1 MIKDILNE
9 WKEEL
14 GKLTGNSILS
24 LKILF
29 PTDESLTSLD
39 QVLFINAVDR
49 IKYKNF
55 EDAYIKPGKSA
66 GARVTRSLTF
76 LKYNDSIKYNNIS
89 GYVLKEDIANN
100 EVEKDLTYHKQIAI
114 NFSKSQV
121 KNLSNSNN
129 VDLWWNDWCEL
140 MPCHFPKAK
149 STLWTY
155 INIRRSTNTS
165 IICSCYLIFSKKI
178 KIKNQHLVNKI
189 SQDYLF
195 KIVLGHFENKLFS
208 TALQSSLSAV
218 ASRNQS
224 HNIGSHVLNNLSN
237 PEQIKKFL
245 DDKGYKN
252 LYKCSDN
259 EPHKEKRYH
268 LVGKCKINMLSNYIS
283 KDDVKPEQLIAHFN
297 TYLKAR
303 MDFIAD
309 VGTSVQSSL
318 MNTSNLFDEVFA
330 YFEKNLILLREIS
343 GKEDEFQYGFNLH
356 YNNDKDKKGPRV
368 AMPNG
373 LLGQQAFYIILENII
388 RNTAKHESISKND
401 KVCFTIDANS
411 KTEGVKKDF
420 CEITIYSNL
429 LKKKNN
435 LKSLLEKRNES
446 INRPVLDPDNTVRE
460 GGWGTIEM
468 KLSAAYLRGINL
480 LDIDNEAYN
489 VTGDYNEN
497 VFPIFEAVSKKAAG
511 KEYFGYRFYV
521 CKPKLALIVFEENDI
536 NKIKVLNNNEGIAA
550 VLKKDESLENEIF
563 NHDFLIYVG
572 KDFNEAEWN
581 NKKNLPQRI
590 IHFEQLTL
598 KNLEEDK
605 IFDLYLESLS
615 DKIVWAKWGEYN
627 RFSFDNEHEILFDRH
642 GSNFQDCQNN
652 YHFIEPHSSASLIGQ
667 LLNNENIKVKSS
679 IKLQAFE
686 AVDLKVVILDERAQN
701 SNLYLYYP
709 EEESQD
715 NTKREDGIL
724 FAEIYNKVGIKVPFT
739 EEQMKIISERASD
752 FLKTP
757 TQNCLNLNST
767 KLSNCRKG
775 FFKFIVH
782 NENAHYLVIH
792 FGILESIKLPS
803 EKLEDIIT
811 KIRLKISKKTKL
823 VIISGRGQTKDIP
836 RNEYFI
842 NQSSFSYFLDNQFG
856 RSKLHLVALLKSAR
870 AKNI

>member
-100 EVEKDLTYHKQIAI
+100 EVEKDITYHKQIAI

-178 KIKNQHLVNKI
+178 KKKNQHLVNKI

-268 LVGKCKINMLSNYIS
+268 LVGKCKDNMLSNYIS

-356 YNNDKDKKGPRV
+356 YNNDKDKKGPQV

-521 CKPKLALIVFEENDI
+521 CKPKLALIVFEENNT
-536 NKIKVLNNNEGIAA
+536 NKIKELNNKEGIAA
-550 VLKKDESLENEIF
+550 VFKKHESLENEIF

-572 KDFNEAEWN
+572 NDFNEAEWN
-581 NKKNLPQRI
+581 SKKNLPQRV
-590 IHFEQLTL
+590 IHY
-598 KNLEEDK
+598 KLED
-605 IFDLYLESLS
+605 
-615 DKIVWAKWGEYN
+615 
-627 RFSFDNEHEILFDRH
+627 EILDINEETIWKKYYDFYLNTLFSSELKKQDKYFKFREEKYYFDRH
-642 GSNFQDCQNN
+642 GNRFPKFKNKSE
-652 YHFIEPHSSASLIGQ
+652 YKYIEPFGTSTLLGHF
-667 LLNNENIKVKSS
+667 LNNTSFRNSLLKFHQCV
-679 IKLQAFE
+679 E
-686 AVDLKVVILDERAQN
+686 AVDAKIIIIDERVQSARSYSYQNDDGCKILFEEIYEKTGIIVPDSNCISLIKTELKSIKGYKAVKKFILDNIEGV
-701 SNLYLYYP
+701 SYLVLHY
-709 EEESQD
+709 
-715 NTKREDGIL
+715 GIVEVL
-724 FAEIYNKVGIKVPFT
+724 DEFSPCGNFLVEIEKLYNKIK
-739 EEQMKIISERASD
+739 
-752 FLKTP
+752 
-757 TQNCLNLNST
+757 
-767 KLSNCRKG
+767 
-775 FFKFIVH
+775 IVI
-782 NENAHYLVIH
+782 V
-792 FGILESIKLPS
+792 
-803 EKLEDIIT
+803 
-811 KIRLKISKKTKL
+811 
-823 VIISGRGQTKDIP
+823 SGRGQTKDIP
-836 RNEYFI
+836 KEYYFI
-842 NQSSFSYFLDNQFG
+842 NHSTFSYFVANQFG
-856 RSKLHLVALLKSAR
+856 RSKLHLTQLLKSSR
-870 AKNI
+870 SIN